1 MQVTSDTLFHF
12 TNSISNLKNI
22 LNQRFKITY
31 CKETFSLNNTSHS
44 YYFPILSFSDI
55 PLSLT
60 KDHITKYG
68 NYGIGMSK
76 EWGVTNQLNPVIYI
90 EQNSIIAKDIQN
102 TLNLLNEIL
111 KDFSKTENNSV
122 KKIDS
127 IKELTWANINVI
139 RYIKNYAGDLIRT
152 SKTHKNYRFYDEREW
167 RYVPKWNKDKV
178 SFKNFISSEEEYYT
192 FRKNQKTKPFING
205 LKINFTCNDIK
216 YLIVKSNKDIPNL
229 IKEIREIDGLIKT
242 ANDIEILTTKIITV
256 DQLKSDF

>member
-31 CKETFSLNNTSHS
+31 CKETFSLDNTSHS
-44 YYFPILSFSDI
+44 YYFPMLSFSDI

-60 KDHITKYG
+60 KDHIYKYG
-68 NYGIGMSK
+68 NFGIGMSK
-76 EWGVTNQLNPVIYI
+76 EWGIRNQLNPVIYI

-102 TLNLLNEIL
+102 TLNMLKIIL
-111 KDFSKTENNSV
+111 GESIISNNTE
-122 KKIDS
+122 KS
-127 IKELTWANINVI
+127 ITNIQELTWANLNVI
-139 RYIKNYAGDLIRT
+139 RHIKNYAGDLIRGP
-152 SKTHKNYRFYDEREW
+152 KTHKDYRFYDEREW

-178 SFKNFISSEEEYYT
+178 SFKNFISTEEDYLN
-192 FRKNQKTKPFING
+192 FRNNQKTKPFIENI
-205 LKINFTCNDIK
+205 KIDFTCDDIK